1 MKTRRILA
9 LALSA
14 ALSGGT
20 LLAQTPSRIP
30 SQKVAE
36 GVWASTTPGGANV
49 GWFDIGGTVVAVDCG
64 TSDEVARAIL
74 DEIQKTAGKKPGYVV
89 VTHAHRDHVGGVAAF
104 VAAGAQVVSS
114 EKAASGVLTLFSA
127 PKPGAN
133 APFLMTVSERTLLV
147 GRGPRRAEID
157 YLGPGHTQGD
167 VVVVVP
173 DAGVLFCGDLAA
185 SGVLPFL
192 RSDDVDTAG
201 WEKILQRLAALKI
214 SKLVPGHGVI
224 GPTQG
229 IADTAAYIA
238 RVQQIA
244 TKIAMSG
251 APESVWEAQ
260 MADPSNV
267 IQNVPLTPDHVENVK
282 AVARRIAAQRAAPGA
297 TSAPAPPAR
306 ATATP
311 APTPRTP

>member
-9 LALSA
+9 LTLAA
-14 ALSGGT
+14 ALSGT
-20 LLAQTPSRIP
+20 SAFAQAPPRIP

-64 TSDEVARAIL
+64 TSEEVARAIL
-74 DEIQKTAGKKPGYVV
+74 EEIQKTAGKKPRYVV
-89 VTHAHRDHVGGVAAF
+89 LTHAHRDHVGGVAAF
-104 VAAGAQVVSS
+104 VAAGVQVVSS
-114 EKAASGVLTLFSA
+114 EKAASGILTLFGA
-127 PKPGAN
+127 PKSGAG

-192 RSDDVDTAG
+192 RSDDVDPEG

-214 SKLVPGHGVI
+214 SKLVPGHGAI

-229 IADTAAYIA
+229 IVDTAAYIG
-238 RVQQIA
+238 RVRQIA

-260 MADPSNV
+260 IADPSNV
-267 IQNVPLTPDHVENVK
+267 IQNVPLSADHVENVK
-282 AVARRIAAQRAAPGA
+282 AVTRRIAAQRAAPGA
-297 TSAPAPPAR
+297 TGHPSPAAP
-306 ATATP
+306 ATP
-311 APTPRTP
+311 APTPRTS